1 MGELESE
8 ILSLTVCL
16 CLTLVTF
23 APVAVLCSCQKGVST
38 AAVHESVH
46 GSMPTV
52 TAWRDNLLPK
62 ASQYG
67 LFVSL
72 HLYRFSHPIFD

>member
-8 ILSLTVCL
+8 ILSLKVCL

-23 APVAVLCSCQKGVST
+23 APVAALSSCQKGVST
-38 AAVHESVH
+38 PAVHHSVH

-52 TAWRDNLLPK
+52 TAWRENLLPN

-72 HLYRFSHPIFD
+72 HL